1 VQQLEKLKNF
11 FLGLEKTL
19 IINRLN
25 DNVDLFYNY
34 LIKFYA
40 NKSQINIQLKES
52 FEKSYDLFSKETFDL
67 FYTNNPI
74 KIDELIEIK
83 NNKIIFMDYKSYKK
97 FSQRVT
103 SLNSY
108 QFENDIDNFVKN
120 ELGIKNTNLMLF
132 CKNNPALVFSETS
145 KYLLNSNNYHK
156 DSDLS
161 EEEKKFVKTRR
172 LINNIKKDKFVIKNL
187 YHEIKNE
194 AIYKKLSFL
203 TY

>member
-1 VQQLEKLKNF
+1 MQQLEKLKNF